1 MTMIAPLRIL
11 QPVDAEGLPEYPI
24 SADDRLDSHYFIQWN
39 LKRWRKSQFR
49 QLAEPEVG
57 WFGFLLFCEAHDET
71 PVGTLPPNER
81 LLAKALGISIERW
94 RQLCDREITP
104 LHNWTLARCDNGE
117 TRLVHPVVTE
127 VVRDAL
133 ERRDVRKA
141 SSEGKAVYQRQQR
154 LTEVMRDMGCDK
166 ALCADRVLVERLDA
180 WLLENHNG
188 QRRMP
193 QFEASITRA
202 LRHASEQGWIGKV
215 VRRN

>member
-1 MTMIAPLRIL
+1 MTGPLPIL
-11 QPVDAEGLPEYPI
+11 QLVDSSALPEHTV
-24 SADDRLDSHYFIQWN
+24 SADERLDSHYFIQWN

-71 PVGTLPPNER
+71 PVGTLPVSEE
-81 LLAKALGISIERW
+81 LLAKALGITIERW
-94 RQLCDREITP
+94 RQLCARKITP
-104 LHNWTLARCDNGE
+104 LHNWTQALCDNGE
-117 TRLVHPVVTE
+117 VRLVHPVVTE

-133 ERRDVRKA
+133 DRRDVRKA

-154 LTEVMRDMGCDK
+154 LSEAMRDIGCDK
-166 ALCADRVLVERLDA
+166 AVCADRVLIERLDA
-180 WLLENHNG
+180 WLLENHHG

-202 LRHASEQGWIGKV
+202 LRHAAEQGWMGRVIRKV
-215 VRRN
+215 